1 VRSISL
7 TVLFVAALAC
17 AEPGVAAVPATSSVP
32 ASAWQALQWRLVGP
46 FRGGRVTA
54 VAGHPDRPNSYFL
67 GATGGGVWKT
77 DDAGQSWHNVSDG
90 FFGAGSIGAIAM
102 APSNPDI
109 VYVGTGEAPIRGVA
123 TARGDGMYRSD
134 DGGKSWRRIGLEH
147 SRHISKVIVD
157 SKDPNLVYVAVQGD
171 AWGPS
176 EERGVYR
183 SRDGG
188 AHWEKILFV
197 DPSTGASDLDIDRS
211 NPNILYAAMWDHR
224 RRPWTVRSGGQ
235 GSGLWKSVDAGAHW
249 TRLTKGLPSLMGKT
263 GISVSPADPNR
274 IWAMIEA
281 VDGGVYRSDDAGRTW
296 TWINRDAGIRDRAW
310 YYTHIFAHPTDR
322 NSVYVLAAPM
332 VVSNDGGV
340 TFEQIRTP
348 HGDNHDLWINPRN
361 PDLMIESN
369 DGGANV
375 SLNGGKSWSSQMNQ
389 PTGQFYRIATD
400 LSWPYRIYSAQ
411 QDDSTVRI
419 PSRSLEGGI
428 GLSDWRPIGGGESA
442 FVSFDRSN
450 PRFVYAT
457 GLLGSV
463 TEYDDSTG
471 LIRDID
477 PYPVFAGFR
486 QVKDLKY
493 RFNWNAPILVS
504 SHDPNVIYHGSDK
517 LLRSTDRGVSWTE
530 ISPDLTRARPET
542 MGTTGG
548 PIMIEGA
555 GGEHYA
561 TLTYIAESPHDSKVL
576 WTGSDDGL
584 VHVTRDGGAHWADVT
599 PAGLP
604 EGDINAIEIS
614 PHTPGTAYVVVA
626 RYKLDD
632 FAPYAFRT
640 TDFGRSWTAITN
652 GLPRDSFMQVVRE
665 DPVRPGLLYA
675 GTETGVFVSFDSG
688 GSWKPFQLNLPV
700 VQVNDLQVHGDDL
713 VAATQ
718 GRAIWVLDGLEPL
731 REVTPQIAAEPVY
744 LFPPAAAVRVES
756 GGRPESDEGS
766 NPTEGAT
773 IDYSF
778 ASAPAGPV
786 TLEILD
792 SAGSVLR
799 RFSSETRV
807 EKKVELVKGAQGE
820 PPAPPLT
827 KKAGLNRYVWNLR
840 PEPMVATTDTI
851 RFVPNRPYRVG
862 PGTYRARLTAEGR
875 TVEREFKVVPQPNLP
890 PVAQAQWDEQ
900 QALSKRLYDL
910 VNEVHR
916 ETNIMRALK
925 RQLAEQGQGADLVRE
940 IARWEEQV
948 PQAPLPDGIQ
958 DRIGFPSRLLSTQIL
973 HTLSILDGP
982 PPVPVA
988 VKAHVTELEAQ
999 WAPMKAAAEALRQR
1013 ARTEFGVGAAI
1024 PADQQ
1029 AAKR

>member
-90 FFGAGSIGAIAM
+90 FLGAGSIGAIAM

-916 ETNIMRALK
+916 ETNVMRALK